1 MAARPTLKTVAQAV
15 GVTANT
21 VSLALRGSPLV
32 AEKCELSYYRLLP
45 PKPPFWPR
53 HAVRAISMTRRR
65 RRFAAAGAG

>member
-32 AEKCELSYYRLLP
+32 AEKT
-45 PKPPFWPR
+45 KT
-53 HAVRAISMTRRR
+53 AILAEARRQGYQHDAAAQ
-65 RRFAAAGAG
+65 RFAAAGAG

>member
-32 AEKCELSYYRLLP
+32 AEKT
-45 PKPPFWPR
+45 K
-53 HAVRAISMTRRR
+53 AAILAEARRQGYQHD
-65 RRFAAAGAG
+65 AAAQ